1 MTNKKL
7 KTVKK
12 FDTQRKYLKIDTRI
26 GLQKVK
32 KKKWCKENQKKKSDP
47 IERGPILSLQPI
59 TLFCHVQFTF

>member
-32 KKKWCKENQKKKSDP
+32 KKKMVQRKPKKK
-47 IERGPILSLQPI
+47 I
-59 TLFCHVQFTF
+59 